1 MIKKLSIMIL
11 LLIFASAT
19 SVAQVIN
26 SNHGKRF
33 EQLERMLRDPS
44 VYRSAS
50 GAPGPQYWQQ
60 KADYEIK
67 ATLDDENQRLTGA
80 ETITYFNNSPDPLDY
95 LWLALDEN
103 KYKPEDDSYKFDPSS
118 IRSRMTYNQIEG
130 LDGHDNDWGFH
141 IMKVV

>member
-1 MIKKLSIMIL
+1 MKRIIYAFVAVFIL
-11 LLIFASAT
+11 GGSSF
-19 SVAQVIN
+19 AQVET

-60 KADYEIK
+60 KADYKIE
-67 ATLDDENQRLTGA
+67 ATLNDDNQRLDGY
-80 ETITYFNNSPDPLDY
+80 ETITYFNNSPDPLNY

-103 KYKPEDDSYKFDPSS
+103 VRQPDNDSYKFDPSS
-118 IRSRMTYNQIEG
+118 INSRMTYGQIEA
-130 LDGHDNDWGFH
+130 LDGHDNDWG
-141 IMKVV
+141 